1 MCFRFF
7 LLPPPFL
14 NFFVFST
21 LLPSWIITFLFHIF
35 QGTYNKKPQFG
46 FMLSLF
52 VILEHFKVLFTSSTE
67 LSYWVLLV
75 VPFCSSISV
84 YDWVIWNTKST
95 YQEIYDKSNF
105 LTPSVSVRVRYPS
118 QHHPLNSHLF
128 ILTFLSQYWSI
139 MHTKQGLSDGRW
151 NNTPPLI
158 HLTPRDDVWCVPVS
172 PPGPGLL
179 CSSWSASSCWP
190 PSAVCWRFWSRGTQ
204 SGSGGWRRILNI

>member
-128 ILTFLSQYWSI
+128 ILTFLSQYRSI

-158 HLTPRDDVWCVPVS
+158 HLTPSDDVWCALYLFRPLALASCVRLDLL
-172 PPGPGLL
+172 PPAGHLLL
-179 CSSWSASSCWP
+179 CAED
-190 PSAVCWRFWSRGTQ
+190 FEIEEHNQDQGDEE
-204 SGSGGWRRILNI
+204 GS